1 LDGKGYASRRY
12 TFSIPSKD
20 GYESDIEPSG
30 ALLGKGDS
38 GFFDTMAEPC
48 RCGYRVRL
56 VSENFYDHGP
66 VGKLNDDPKAL
77 MLKDYKVLKE
87 IAR

>member
-1 LDGKGYASRRY
+1 
-12 TFSIPSKD
+12 
-20 GYESDIEPSG
+20 
-30 ALLGKGDS
+30 
-38 GFFDTMAEPC
+38 MAEPC
-48 RCGYRVRL
+48 RCGYRGRL